1 MSSGVMSLA
10 PAPVLVPCFRRR
22 SGAILRRVVAC
33 ALTLSACGKQGN
45 RDATVSDSATTRR
58 STPVPATTARMA
70 DTLAALIGASRA
82 AAQSNPFLNA
92 ERAAALKTT
101 LSLQSGAQAME
112 TRFSL
117 AEEQL
122 KAGLTTDAIDGL
134 ETLIREAG
142 ISWDSITPQQKPFF
156 DLLAVA
162 YMRLGEQ
169 QNCLDN
175 PAANIC
181 ILPLAGGAR
190 HRKQDGARGAI
201 ERYTK
206 ILRQYPDDR
215 GSQWLLNLAYL
226 QIGQY
231 PSGVPTQYLIR
242 NLAPARSNSAF
253 PTFRNVAGPVGLAFT
268 GLAGGV
274 NVDDFNGD
282 GVLDVFATGW
292 GVADPVRVLLGDG
305 RGGFVDRSA
314 ESGLRGIVGG
324 LNTVHADYDND
335 GDVDV
340 VVLRGAWLRENGPF
354 PLSLL
359 RNRGDGTFDDVT
371 FGSGVLSFGPTNTA
385 AWADFNL
392 DGFLD
397 LFVGYESYS
406 KINGGPSHPSKL
418 FLNNGDGT
426 FSEVAATVGIAIDD
440 FVKGAS
446 WGDVNNDGLPDLYL
460 SVIYGRNRLYLNRGG
475 TSVANWRFEER
486 AAASGV
492 ELPLASFPTFFLDI
506 DNDGATDLFVP
517 SYDVNSAMH
526 EMVAREYLGLPLS
539 VRVGNV
545 DVGFEDSRLYRN
557 RGDGTFEDIT
567 ARAGLSRKAIFAMG
581 ANFGDFDN
589 DGFLDFYFG
598 TGNPD
603 LRSVIPNRAF
613 RNAGGAR
620 FEEVTL
626 PGGFGHLQKGH
637 AVAFADLD
645 RDGDQDVFAMIG
657 GAYAGDLST
666 SVLFEN
672 PGWPGTSWVN
682 LTLEGVTANR
692 SAIGA
697 RVEVVVTDGAGAN
710 RSIHRTVGT
719 GGSFGAGP
727 LQLHVGLGAAQR
739 IERVRVRWPD
749 QARSTVD
756 YTAIVPNKYY
766 RIRQGAQPVELARP
780 PIPFR
785 SAGATLAPRGMVM
798 PGMPMHAAPARPG
811 AGTTPPAA
819 APTR

>member
-1 MSSGVMSLA
+1 VRRLA
-10 PAPVLVPCFRRR
+10 ADLCRALRLAVPLLVVGCENGATREAKAP
-22 SGAILRRVVAC
+22 
-33 ALTLSACGKQGN
+33 
-45 RDATVSDSATTRR
+45 DAAM
-58 STPVPATTARMA
+58 VPASTARMA
-70 DTLAALIGASRA
+70 DTLAALYARSIA
-82 AAQSNPFLNA
+82 APQSNPFLNTA
-92 ERAAALKTT
+92 RVAALKAT
-101 LSLQSGAQAME
+101 LATQSGAQAME
-112 TRFSL
+112 TRFTL

-122 KAGLTTDAIDGL
+122 KAGLTAEAIEGL
-134 ETLIREAG
+134 EQLVRDAG

-169 QNCLDN
+169 QNCLAN

-190 HRKQDGARGAI
+190 HLKQDGARGAI

-226 QIGQY
+226 QVGQY
-231 PSGVPTQYLIR
+231 PSGVPAKYLIR
-242 NLAPARSNSAF
+242 NLAPPRAARSF
-253 PTFRNVAGPVGLAFT
+253 PEFQNIAGPVGLAFT
-268 GLAGGV
+268 GLAGGL
-274 NVDDFNGD
+274 NIDDFNGD
-282 GVLDVFATGW
+282 GLLDVISTGW
-292 GVADPVRVLLGDG
+292 GLNDAAHVFLADG
-305 RGGFVDRSA
+305 RGGYLDRSA
-314 ESGLRGIVGG
+314 ASGLAGIVGG

-340 VVLRGAWLRENGPF
+340 LVLRGAWLRENGPF

-371 FGSGVLSFGPTNTA
+371 FDSGLLSFGPTNTA
-385 AWADFNL
+385 GWADFNL
-392 DGFLD
+392 DGYLD

-418 FLNNGDGT
+418 FVNNRNGT
-426 FSEVAATVGIAIDD
+426 FTEVAAQVGIAIDD

-460 SVIYGRNRLYLNRGG
+460 SVIYGRNRLYMNRGG
-475 TSVANWRFEER
+475 SSLATWTFEER
-486 AAASGV
+486 AAAAGV
-492 ELPLASFPTFFLDI
+492 ELPIASFPTFFLDV
-506 DNDGATDLFVP
+506 DNDGHTDLFVP
-517 SYDVNSAMH
+517 SYDVNAAMH
-526 EMVAREYLGLPLS
+526 EMVAREYLALPLQ
-539 VRVGNV
+539 VRIGDV
-545 DVGFEDSRLYRN
+545 DVGFEDAKLYRN

-567 ARAGLSRKAIFAMG
+567 AVAGLSRKVLFAMG
-581 ANFGDFDN
+581 SNFGDFDN
-589 DGFLDFYFG
+589 DGFIDFYIG

-613 RNAGGAR
+613 RNVGGTR

-657 GAYAGDLST
+657 GAYSGDLAT

-672 PGWPGTSWVN
+672 PGWPQTAWIN
-682 LTLEGVTANR
+682 LTLEGVSANR

-697 RVEVVVTDGAGAN
+697 RVEVVVADATGRL

-727 LQLHVGLGAAQR
+727 LQQHIGLGPAVR
-739 IERVRVRWPD
+739 IDRVRIRWPD
-749 QARSTVD
+749 GAKSLSE
-756 YTAIVPNKYY
+756 YTTLTPATFY
-766 RIRQGAQPVELARP
+766 RITQGTAPVQLSRPTVPFRQTPARP
-780 PIPFR
+780 R
-785 SAGATLAPRGMVM
+785 QMNM
-798 PGMPMHAAPARPG
+798 PGMATPAKP
-811 AGTTPPAA
+811 
-819 APTR
+819 